1 MSTVT
6 LTADLLLA
14 QAQRQGLDRGEA
26 AQLMLHAVG
35 RATHDRAWL
44 LAHGGDALKPDQA
57 DAFARFCARR
67 MDGEPVA
74 YITGFQAFYGLSLAV
89 GPGVLVPRPDTETLV
104 DWALECM
111 DAATLATPMPYE
123 VRVADWGTG
132 SGAIALALQAQRPQA
147 QVWALERSPVAL
159 AQAQA
164 NAQRLG
170 LNQVHW
176 VLGDWHAHADT
187 GVGATEAV
195 RLAGGLDV
203 LVSNPPYIELQD
215 PHVPALRHEPQEAL
229 VSGVDGLVDIRRI
242 IDSAPDW
249 VKPGGWL
256 LLEHGWNQGPAVRD
270 LFERAGWL
278 SVSQRRDL
286 AGHWRCTGAMRP

>member
-1 MSTVT
+1 MSTVP

-14 QAQRQGLDRGEA
+14 QAQRQGLDRAEA

-35 RATHDRAWL
+35 KATHNRAWL

-57 DAFARFCARR
+57 DAFGRFCARR
-67 MDGEPVA
+67 LDGEPVA

-104 DWALECM
+104 DWALDCL
-111 DAATLATPMPYE
+111 DASVP
-123 VRVADWGTG
+123 VKVADWGTG

-170 LNQVHW
+170 LTQVHW
-176 VLGDWHAHADT
+176 VLGDWHAHAHIDPK
-187 GVGATEAV
+187 GSEPQ
-195 RLAGGLDV
+195 RLTGGLNV
-203 LVSNPPYIELQD
+203 IVSNPPYIETHD

-242 IDSAPDW
+242 IDCAPAW
-249 VKPGGWL
+249 LQPGGWL

-270 LFERAGWL
+270 LLERAGWL